1 MIDLARRLRIEK
13 LGSRGEGV
21 AHGPIFTPYA
31 LPGETIIAEVDG
43 ERGHLV
49 EILEASPDRVAPFCP
64 HYRTCGGCA
73 VQALAPAPYAEWKR
87 GLVVAALNNAG
98 VKAEV
103 VPLVDAHG
111 AGRRRATLHARVDAR
126 GRVTVGF
133 MQARAHAI
141 VDLESC
147 PLFAP
152 GLARACD
159 AARAAAEALRGLGK
173 PLDIVATATQ
183 TGLDLDLRGAG
194 PLEFPLQ
201 QKLVRLAQDFDLAR
215 IANHGVIVIERRAP
229 ILRMGAA
236 EVSPPPGAFLQATD
250 AGENALADLVAAG
263 VGAAKRIADLFCGV
277 GTFALR
283 LAQRAEIHAVESDE
297 AALVALSKGARF
309 ASGLR
314 TVATERR
321 DLFRRPLT
329 AVELARFD
337 AVVFDPPRAGA
348 EAQAR
353 ELAQAK
359 VPTLVAVSCNPQTLT
374 RDLGILTR
382 GGYVIESV
390 TPVDQF
396 RCAAHVETVAVLR
409 RADKPAKRR
418 RPLLG

>member
-64 HYRTCGGCA
+64 QYRTSRGC
-73 VQALAPAPYAEWKR
+73 PAPYAEWKR

-152 GLARACD
+152 GLARACW
-159 AARAAAEALRGLGK
+159 R
-173 PLDIVATATQ
+173 
-183 TGLDLDLRGAG
+183 
-194 PLEFPLQ
+194 
-201 QKLVRLAQDFDLAR
+201 
-215 IANHGVIVIERRAP
+215 
-229 ILRMGAA
+229 
-236 EVSPPPGAFLQATD
+236 
-250 AGENALADLVAAG
+250 
-263 VGAAKRIADLFCGV
+263 
-277 GTFALR
+277 
-283 LAQRAEIHAVESDE
+283 
-297 AALVALSKGARF
+297 
-309 ASGLR
+309 
-314 TVATERR
+314 
-321 DLFRRPLT
+321 
-329 AVELARFD
+329 
-337 AVVFDPPRAGA
+337 
-348 EAQAR
+348 
-353 ELAQAK
+353 
-359 VPTLVAVSCNPQTLT
+359 
-374 RDLGILTR
+374 
-382 GGYVIESV
+382 
-390 TPVDQF
+390 
-396 RCAAHVETVAVLR
+396 
-409 RADKPAKRR
+409 
-418 RPLLG
+418 